1 MDILTYALS
10 KRYIDKAIAAV
21 ENIECKVVEVKELGT
36 HHMFIAE
43 VVAVRAD
50 EKYMDEKG
58 KFHLEYSKPIAY
70 SHGTY
75 FSLGEELG
83 KFGYSVR
90 KK

>member
-1 MDILTYALS
+1 
-10 KRYIDKAIAAV
+10 
-21 ENIECKVVEVKELGT
+21 
-36 HHMFIAE
+36 MFFAE
-43 VVAVRAD
+43 VVNVRAD

-90 KK
+90 KNKK

>member
-1 MDILTYALS
+1 METVVIVCSIL
-10 KRYIDKAIAAV
+10 
-21 ENIECKVVEVKELGT
+21 NIIIIIGCFFATLLVKNYLPS
-36 HHMFIAE
+36 
-43 VVAVRAD
+43 
-50 EKYMDEKG
+50 YMDEKG